1 MRKQDCVVN
10 EYRLSEYYRHKSRII
25 INRTQQ
31 TVLNIFFRSSPLA
44 LDVHESFLDRLI
56 LWCRTIQRIF
66 RAPSTAGGG
75 LWNLLYTSYLSSRGG
90 LTKVAISIAITRFNW
105 IIFVIEMNMIFQLV

>member
-10 EYRLSEYYRHKSRII
+10 EYRVSEYRHKSRII

-56 LWCRTIQRIF
+56 L
-66 RAPSTAGGG
+66 
-75 LWNLLYTSYLSSRGG
+75 
-90 LTKVAISIAITRFNW
+90 
-105 IIFVIEMNMIFQLV
+105 